1 MKYIILVGV
10 GGFAGSVGRYLLGQ
24 LVQGN
29 LLTSFPFGTMTVN
42 ILGCFIIGIIYA
54 LSTRGAIPAEYR
66 VLLATGFCGG
76 FTTFSSF
83 SYESMTL
90 LQDGQFLYASLYAG
104 LSFFIGLMAA
114 DLGVMVIKMAY

>member
-1 MKYIILVGV
+1 MKYIILVGI
-10 GGFAGSVGRYLLGQ
+10 GGFAGSVGRYLIAQ

-42 ILGCFIIGIIYA
+42 ILGCFIIGMIYA
-54 LSTRGAIPAEYR
+54 LSMKGSMPAEYR

-90 LQDGQFLYASLYAG
+90 MQDGQFLYASLYAG
-104 LSFFIGLMAA
+104 FSFFLGLIAVY
-114 DLGVMVIKMAY
+114 LGSLFIKMV

>member
-1 MKYIILVGV
+1 MKFIILVGV
-10 GGFAGSVGRYLLGQ
+10 GGFFGSVARYLLSQ

-29 LLTSFPFGTMTVN
+29 FLSSFPYGTMTVN
-42 ILGCFIIGIIYA
+42 ILGCFIIGVIYA
-54 LSTRGAIPAEYR
+54 LSTKGIVSPEYR

-90 LQDGQFLYASLYAG
+90 LQDGQFLYASMYAG
-104 LSFFIGLMAA
+104 FSFFIGLLASYA
-114 DLGVMVIKMAY
+114 GVISAKIL